1 MKRVLIHLIITC
13 TITIS
18 ANSLQIFKID
28 SSFQQDTLIN
38 FLTNLN
44 LAQFKDKPIDTFI
57 THIPQN
63 FHSLKILG
71 GSRDDMAGKLL
82 ISYNNNIFIFVRVI
96 EFSHI
101 DPTNPDKIPP
111 NQRWE
116 IALMRK
122 EKIYSIR
129 VYNGKTLINS
139 YNED

>member
-1 MKRVLIHLIITC
+1 
-13 TITIS
+13 
-18 ANSLQIFKID
+18 
-28 SSFQQDTLIN
+28 
-38 FLTNLN
+38 
-44 LAQFKDKPIDTFI
+44 
-57 THIPQN
+57 
-63 FHSLKILG
+63 
-71 GSRDDMAGKLL
+71 MAGKLL

>member
-28 SSFQQDTLIN
+28 SSFQQVTLIN

-57 THIPQN
+57 T
-63 FHSLKILG
+63 LG

>member
-1 MKRVLIHLIITC
+1 M
-13 TITIS
+13 
-18 ANSLQIFKID
+18 QIFKID
-28 SSFQQDTLIN
+28 SSFQQVTLIN

-122 EKIYSIR
+122 EKYILLGYIMEKPLSILTTKIK
-129 VYNGKTLINS
+129 N
-139 YNED
+139 